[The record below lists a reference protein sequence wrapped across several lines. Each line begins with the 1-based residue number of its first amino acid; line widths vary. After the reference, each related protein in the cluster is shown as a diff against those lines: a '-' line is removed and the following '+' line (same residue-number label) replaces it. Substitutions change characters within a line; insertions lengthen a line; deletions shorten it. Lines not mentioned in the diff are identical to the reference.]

1 MKRSITLFLS
11 DILENIHYIEQFSK
25 SLTKTG
31 LETNKLKENA
41 LVRCLEVIGEAVKNI
56 PDSFRE
62 KYPEVEWKRIAG
74 FRDIIIHAYFQVDLD
89 ITWNVIKQDIPKLKK
104 QMESILVEINRNGR
118 Q

>member
-1 MKRSITLFLS
+1 M
-11 DILENIHYIEQFSK
+11 
-25 SLTKTG
+25 
-31 LETNKLKENA
+31 
-41 LVRCLEVIGEAVKNI
+41 EVIGEAVKNI